1 MQYTGNANKFIW
13 YILIPII
20 FILYLSFLF
29 WFEIAYNQHERDRH
43 SAVHQ
48 ANIIDLKNI
57 DGFILGGSNA
67 AGLSATIMTKAL
79 DQQWYNL
86 FLNGEGANEQNYWN
100 YIKSSTS
107 KEGREKVQTIV
118 YSSSSPTRENGFIKY
133 RNNS

>member
-86 FLNGEGANEQNYWN
+86 FLNGEGANDQNYWN

-118 YSSSSPTRENGFIKY
+118 YSSSSPTREMVL
-133 RNNS
+133 